1 MKGSMKN
8 RCGRVAL
15 IGPPN
20 AGKSTL
26 LNALLGQKIT
36 IVTPKPQ
43 TTRSQIVGI
52 LTESG
57 SQAIFFDTPGLST
70 VRGRL
75 SRTMTQAV
83 WESLRQADVL
93 LPVLDANCY
102 SRHGEILEKDIAPF
116 RDALENESR
125 PLLFALNKVDL
136 LGDKTRLLPLIE
148 RLNGLWPKA
157 ELFPVSAE
165 TKDGLDGLKDLLIR
179 LLPEGEPE
187 YPDDQL
193 STQPV
198 RFMVSEII
206 REKIY
211 LNLRQEVPYGC
222 AVAVET
228 WEYSAETDQTVI
240 GAVIFVARP
249 IYKAMVIGHGGTMI
263 RKIGTEARREIK
275 ELLDGNVHL
284 DLWVSVK
291 EHRIDDPE
299 VLGDLLLAGADR
311 E

>member
-1 MKGSMKN
+1 MKH

-52 LTESG
+52 LTEKG
-57 SQAIFFDTPGLST
+57 SQAIFFDTPGLAT
-70 VRGRL
+70 ARGRL

-93 LPVLDANCY
+93 LPVLDANLY
-102 SRHGEILEKDIAPF
+102 SRRGEFLEKDIAPF
-116 RDALENESR
+116 HEAIASETR
-125 PLLFALNKVDL
+125 PTLVALNKVDL
-136 LGDKTRLLPLIE
+136 LGDKSRLLPLIE
-148 RLNGLWPKA
+148 KLHDIWPKA
-157 ELFPVSAE
+157 ELFPVSAG
-165 TKDGLDGLKDLLIR
+165 TKDGLDGLRSLLISF
-179 LLPEGEPE
+179 LPYGEPE
-187 YPDDQL
+187 YPSDQL

-222 AVAVET
+222 AVAVES
-228 WEYSAETDQTVI
+228 WERCEETNQTVI

-249 IYKAMVIGHGGTMI
+249 IYKAMVIGHGGSMI
-263 RKIGTEARREIK
+263 RAIGTEARRDIK
-275 ELLDGNVHL
+275 ELLGENVHL

-291 EHRIDDPE
+291 EHRLDDPD
-299 VLGDLLLAGADR
+299 VTGDLLL
-311 E
+311 